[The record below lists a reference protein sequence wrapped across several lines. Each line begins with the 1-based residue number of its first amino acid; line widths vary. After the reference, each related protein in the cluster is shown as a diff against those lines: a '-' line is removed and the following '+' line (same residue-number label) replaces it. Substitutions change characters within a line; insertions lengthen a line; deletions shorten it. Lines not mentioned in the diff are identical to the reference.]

1 MNYYEISVSIAE
13 AFAKVKAP
21 MSDDQRMLLA
31 GAIAPWLQQRDNR
44 IAELERQLAFASDA
58 AAKGEMARTEAAGM
72 CERIQ
77 ELEKLAA
84 KWSDEIAV
92 VYNEYSGG
100 QRAGLTQAA
109 AELRS
114 LMESATK

>member
-1 MNYYEISVSIAE
+1 MQKYEACIVGGGTGLYLQNTE
-13 AFAKVKAP
+13 TGTL
-21 MSDDQRMLLA
+21 MSAGVPVYLA
-31 GAIAPWLQQRDNR
+31 ADV
-44 IAELERQLAFASDA
+44 
-58 AAKGEMARTEAAGM
+58 EAA
-72 CERIQ
+72 
-77 ELEKLAA
+77 LKKLAA

-114 LMESATK
+114 LMGG